1 MSQRKNTKD
10 IYRHKDT
17 CIHKHKNPIKIQ
29 NWKTYMQRT
38 YKFFKMPWLILW
50 DMDTQR
56 FQCICFLLDIYCR
69 TCNLLL
75 KMVCFSSEKLEK
87 TKFSLGSGHQ
97 LNIVSGLETGHVPTS
112 PFSSSTPSPTDQCRL
127 YASLWTHMW
136 TSPVSLVPLSPL
148 TLSLFTC
155 LLPQSF
161 PRTKE
166 RYFME
171 TSLLGLNILRS
182 FTIYISVVELYICYH
197 QEIHCLYNLYG

>member
-1 MSQRKNTKD
+1 
-10 IYRHKDT
+10 
-17 CIHKHKNPIKIQ
+17 
-29 NWKTYMQRT
+29 
-38 YKFFKMPWLILW
+38 
-50 DMDTQR
+50 MDTQR

-97 LNIVSGLETGHVPTS
+97 LNIVSGLETGHLPTS
-112 PFSSSTPSPTDQCRL
+112 PFSSSTPSPTDQCRP
-127 YASLWTHMW
+127 YTSLWTHVC
-136 TSPVSLVPLSPL
+136 TSPVSLVPPSPL

-166 RYFME
+166 RDLME

-182 FTIYISVVELYICYH
+182 LTIYILVLELYICYH